1 MGSGVDLCHQIAG
14 QSIKR
19 SLVLSLPAMP
29 FFFFFLLWQ
38 SNREV
43 NGDRRKQNLL
53 NQMPLGSRLQVTG
66 FSLRL
71 SEHEANLAIL
81 TLRFVSSIHS
91 HRTASPGSILVSSL
105 LALFIKEDCRDVRK
119 ACSAQNCGFGDC
131 SCLAVGRARCNC

>member
-1 MGSGVDLCHQIAG
+1 MTCAIRLQGKALKGAWC
-14 QSIKR
+14 
-19 SLVLSLPAMP
+19 SLYLPCP